1 MSDTNTAT
9 APSLANEREEYI
21 WMQQLQ
27 EPEQVKYQLA
37 AWLLNPYPDSA
48 ILHKSIHSLL
58 ATHTELN
65 TRYEFTEDGDL
76 YKYPDTDWT
85 TCVQNEQAA
94 QGQVTALLST
104 LAQQHWQPEI
114 TPPFLATVIS
124 TENSVILAL
133 RLHPILKEQFT
144 LDGLIKEIHTSYIN
158 YSGSE
163 HQLELTPVDLSS
175 LNPAPAKKTQHTN
188 VAALAS
194 IILAEFRSTLAEPNM
209 TLDDDFFDFGGHSLL
224 ATRVIGNLQNNHGI
238 KLNFNDFFKSP
249 SARALANIAQQE
261 QPVASVTQIQPEQ
274 QAPLTLAQDFL
285 WQAYSAFDFS
295 PVYNL
300 PFAIEFQQPVN
311 EEALQQA
318 FNDLI
323 IRHVGLRTLFKT
335 SHQQTLQYTVPITE
349 LKQHQW
355 FWPSS
360 DSKDTTLA
368 TEAAYKFDLTRELP
382 LRIRLLKAHNGNTVL
397 SFLVHHMVIDEWSL
411 NTIMA
416 DLNIAYA
423 ARLQGKAP
431 VWPNSVPSIHEF
443 ARMQQQNGINQQ
455 HLDYWCKHLQGAVRG
470 LTLNPT
476 VATASQNTAPQIE
489 WLEIK
494 FDSAFHHN
502 ISAFAKKH
510 HASIFSVFYTA
521 IATVLQKEGNLTEI
535 VIGTS
540 ASGRTDPNYFDTV
553 GYFTT
558 MVAHRTR
565 FNPQQPFTS
574 LLADTSKQINDSI
587 EYADIPINHI
597 QQALGIP
604 DNQGLMFDVYIHIHT
619 NNALNGQL
627 NTPQGA
633 IPYRQIL
640 PERNESM
647 FGLHFEIM
655 ENQINNQHSLS
666 MIITYQAHRYPTAV
680 VERIARELKQLLT
693 KLAAQTSAQS
703 GSQ

>member
-1 MSDTNTAT
+1 MSNTDAAT
-9 APSLANEREEYI
+9 APSLASEHEEYI

-37 AWLLNPYPDSA
+37 AWQINPQPDSA
-48 ILHKSIHSLL
+48 LLHKSIHSLL
-58 ATHTELN
+58 QMHMDLN
-65 TRYEFTEDGDL
+65 TRYEFTADGDL
-76 YKYPDTDWT
+76 YKYPDADWT
-85 TCVQNEQAA
+85 ACVQNEQAP
-94 QGQVTALLST
+94 QGQVTELLSI
-104 LAQQHWQPEI
+104 LAQQHWQPET
-114 TPPFLATVIS
+114 TPPFLANIIS
-124 TENSVILAL
+124 TENSIILAL
-133 RLHPILKEQFT
+133 RLHPVLAQQYT
-144 LDGLIKEIHTSYIN
+144 LAELIEAIQSSYTN
-158 YSGSE
+158 LSGS
-163 HQLELTPVDLSS
+163 QQQFELTPIDLSS
-175 LNPAPAKKTQHTN
+175 LNPPTAQQTQDNNT
-188 VAALAS
+188 AALAG
-194 IILAEFRSTLAEPNM
+194 IILAEFRNTLAEPNM

-224 ATRVIGNLQNNHGI
+224 ATRVIGNLQNKHGI

-249 SARALANIAQQE
+249 TARALATIAQQT
-261 QPVASVTQIQPEQ
+261 QPVAVTVQAPPEQ

-295 PVYNL
+295 PIYNL

-311 EEALQQA
+311 EAALQQA

-335 SHQQTLQYTVPITE
+335 AQQQTLQYTVLVTE
-349 LKQHQW
+349 LKHYQW

-360 DSKDTTLA
+360 DSNDATLA

-382 LRIRLLKAHNGNTVL
+382 LRIRLFKAANGHTVL

-411 NTIMA
+411 NTIMT
-416 DLNIAYA
+416 DLNLAYA

-431 VWPNSVPSIHEF
+431 AWPNSVPSIHEF
-443 ARMQQQNGINQQ
+443 ARRQQQNGINQQ
-455 HLDYWCKHLQGAVRG
+455 HLDYWRSRLQGAVTG
-470 LTLNPT
+470 LTLNPAAPAAENT
-476 VATASQNTAPQIE
+476 TPQVAWRQID
-489 WLEIK
+489 

-502 ISAFAKKH
+502 ISVFAKAH

-521 IATVLQKEGNLTEI
+521 IATVLQKEGNLQEI

-558 MVAHRTR
+558 MVAHRIQ
-565 FNPQQPFTS
+565 FSPQQSFAS
-574 LLADTSKQINDSI
+574 LLADTSEQINESMA
-587 EYADIPINHI
+587 YADIPINYI
-597 QQALGIP
+597 QQAIGIP
-604 DNQGLMFDVYIHIHT
+604 ANQGLMFDVYIHIHT

-627 NTPQGA
+627 STPQGA

-655 ENQINNQHSLS
+655 ENQINNQHNLS

-680 VERIARELKQLLT
+680 IERIAREVKQLLSE
-693 KLAAQTSAQS
+693 LAVQISVPSACQ
-703 GSQ
+703 